1 MAAARK
7 TPGPPPAPA
16 LLEWAMGGLGALIVL
31 AVLAVVVVE
40 ALGPRA
46 PAALEARL
54 QSARPAAGRWLAEVE
69 VSNTGDRTA
78 AAVEVEGRLR
88 GQTAT
93 ATLDYVPAHGRETV
107 VLSFDADPRG
117 AVDLSVPGWSEP

>member
-1 MAAARK
+1 
-7 TPGPPPAPA
+7 
-16 LLEWAMGGLGALIVL
+16 MGGLGALIVL

-54 QSARPAAGRWLAEVE
+54 QSVRPVAGRWLAEVE

-78 AAVEVEGRLR
+78 AAVEVEGRL
-88 GQTAT
+88 GPETAT